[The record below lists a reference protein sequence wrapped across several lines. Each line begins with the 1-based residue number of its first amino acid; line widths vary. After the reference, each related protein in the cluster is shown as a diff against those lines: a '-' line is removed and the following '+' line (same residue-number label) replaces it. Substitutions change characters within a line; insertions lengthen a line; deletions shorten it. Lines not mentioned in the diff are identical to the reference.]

1 MKKILYLE
9 TTNKIDAIHFD
20 TIHENYSTETTTI
33 STFNESN
40 LLSRRQR
47 AIHFYHYLYCKL

>member
-20 TIHENYSTETTTI
+20 AIHKNYSTETTEIRAFTGI
-33 STFNESN
+33 D
-40 LLSRRQR
+40 LLNRRQR
-47 AIHFYHYLYCKL
+47 AIHFYHYL